1 MTRVYT
7 SYTGHETYAS
17 GGRVRFTEWSL
28 EPDAPEERMVML
40 SEARWRPPT
49 ILPRGHKTLNAALRA
64 LASAAASATEK
75 K

>member
-28 EPDAPEERMVML
+28 EPDAPEGTVLL
-40 SEARWRPPT
+40 SESHWRRP
-49 ILPRGHKTLNAALRA
+49 IIVPRRYKTLNAALRA
-64 LASAAASATEK
+64 LLRAPK
-75 K
+75 GGR

>member
-28 EPDAPEERMVML
+28 EPDAPEERTVLL
-40 SEARWRPPT
+40 SESHWRPH
-49 ILPRGHKTLNAALRA
+49 IVRPRRYKTLNAALRA
-64 LASAAASATEK
+64 LLRAPK
-75 K
+75 GGR